1 MADEAVARWAALVAF
16 LGEVLGPDYEIAL
29 HDLSDPAAPVVA
41 ISHGELSGRSVGS
54 PLDDKSRE
62 VLAERRA
69 AGSRYAVNYSGV
81 SRDGAPL
88 RSSMILLEAEAGAPA
103 GLLRIDFDD
112 TRFADIAAQVLRLC
126 HPDEFV
132 ERTVATIRLSG
143 DEATDALPNSVASVA
158 DAVIAELVAKY
169 GVPVDRLTQEEKIE
183 VIEALHRKGVF
194 LMKGAVGYVAKVLAS
209 SEASVYRYLSKLTK
223 ARS

>member
-1 MADEAVARWAALVAF
+1 VAEEAVARWAALVAF

-29 HDLSDPAAPVVA
+29 HDLSAPAVPVVA
-41 ISHGELSGRSVGS
+41 IAHGELSGRGVGS

-62 VLAERRA
+62 ALAERRA
-69 AGSRYAVNYSGV
+69 AGASYAANYSGV

-88 RSSMILLEAEAGAPA
+88 RSSLCILAGEGGEPE

-112 TRFADIAAQVLRLC
+112 TRFSDIAAQVLRLC

-143 DEATDALPNSVASVA
+143 DDASDGLPNSVASAA
-158 DAVIAELVAKY
+158 DPVIAELVAKC

-183 VIEALHRKGVF
+183 VIEALHRRGVF

-223 ARS
+223 ARP